1 MRAENA
7 VAVLLSHE
15 AAPYQQ
21 TLEGFQA
28 RLAEQAGAIAYE
40 TWTVEQDE
48 RLAEA
53 LAHLEK
59 KPPKL
64 ILALGTLAT
73 RAVVAQN
80 YSVPVVS
87 TLILDAA
94 DIKGANATGV
104 SLEFPMDTQWRW
116 FRRLL
121 PKVRSLGVLFDPAGG
136 RRRYRELEKLA
147 GDERLELSPAE
158 TPTPEYLPE
167 ALKNLPSSLDALW
180 GLGESRI
187 LSPQTAREI
196 LLYSFRNRIPFI
208 GLSNSWVKAGSL
220 YALDRDY
227 RDLGQQCAEMAY
239 AVLKGAP
246 ASSITP
252 TTPRKVLY
260 SINLK
265 TAEHMKL
272 EFSEEILR
280 GAQEVFR

>member
-1 MRAENA
+1 MAENV
-7 VAVLLSHE
+7 VAVLLSHD
-15 AAPYQQ
+15 ATPYRQA
-21 TLEGFQA
+21 LEGFQA
-28 RLAEQAGAIAYE
+28 RLAEQAGEIVYE
-40 TWTVEQDE
+40 KWVVDREE

-64 ILALGTLAT
+64 ILTLGTPAT
-73 RAVVAQN
+73 RAVIAENDAVPIVA
-80 YSVPVVS
+80 
-87 TLILDAA
+87 TLIIDTGDL
-94 DIKGANATGV
+94 KGANATGV
-104 SLEFPMDTQWRW
+104 GLEFPMETQWRW

-121 PKVRSLGVLFDPAGG
+121 PKVRGLGVLFDPASG

-147 GDERLELSPAE
+147 GDDRVELAPAE

-167 ALKNLPSSLDALW
+167 ALKSLPSSLDALW
-180 GLGESRI
+180 GLGESRV

-208 GLSNSWVKAGSL
+208 GLSNSWVKAGGL

-227 RDLGQQCAEMAY
+227 LDLGRQCAEMAN
-239 AVLKGAP
+239 AILKGAP
-246 ASSITP
+246 VSSIP
-252 TTPRKVLY
+252 PATPRKVLY

-272 EFSEEILR
+272 EFPEEIVR